1 MSSISIMLLTV
12 YLNLLSHAIYFHQWC
27 LITVKMWDF
36 TFVKI
41 LLVIFQNILQNE
53 PKVQFSANCN
63 GEEENSLNKALK
75 SISRSEEFAIPT
87 NANITNTTIQ

>member
-1 MSSISIMLLTV
+1 MSSIFIMLLTV

-63 GEEENSLNKALK
+63 GEEENSLNITLQN
-75 SISRSEEFAIPT
+75 ISPSEEFAIPKSF
-87 NANITNTTIQ
+87 NIPKTTIQ

>member
-36 TFVKI
+36 TFAKI
-41 LLVIFQNILQNE
+41 L
-53 PKVQFSANCN
+53 FSY
-63 GEEENSLNKALK
+63 
-75 SISRSEEFAIPT
+75 ISKYFTERT
-87 NANITNTTIQ
+87 